1 MAKANLKGMDVA
13 QLLELRK
20 KVDDHLLQRR
30 TELETQLARLGARV
44 VGGGTTSSPLKGR
57 KVPAKYR
64 LGTRTWAGR
73 GQKPTWLVEAMRGSK
88 KKLADSLIDKKH
100 A

>member
-30 TELETQLARLGARV
+30 TELETLGQARRKGCRGWHYFVTIEGSKGARQISV
-44 VGGGTTSSPLKGR
+44 RNADLGGAWTKTNM
-57 KVPAKYR
+57 
-64 LGTRTWAGR
+64 AGR
-73 GQKPTWLVEAMRGSK
+73 GNEGQQEKVGGFSHR
-88 KKLADSLIDKKH
+88 
-100 A
+100 

>member
-44 VGGGTTSSPLKGR
+44 VKGGTTSSSLKGR

-64 LGTRTWAGR
+64 LGTQTWAGR
-73 GQKPTWLVEAMRGSK
+73 GQKPTWLVEAMKGGK
-88 KKLADSLIDKKH
+88 KKLEDFLIDKRS